1 MTITNKVQ
9 TIYIGVLGNGI
20 TGISE
25 CEGCKK
31 LRPDD
36 EVLCNDLCICNE
48 CKKLGIYVAC
58 CSCDAML
65 NAEDGLAISWAPDGY
80 KCDAC
85 NDYAN
90 QPFEMDWQG
99 HD

>member
-1 MTITNKVQ
+1 MRNTT
-9 TIYIGVLGNGI
+9 TIYIGELGNGI

-36 EVLCNDLCICNE
+36 EVLCNDLCVCNE

-58 CSCDAML
+58 CTCEVTMNLEADLVSDVG
-65 NAEDGLAISWAPDGY
+65 EDGY
-80 KCDAC
+80 MCDAC
-85 NDYAN
+85 NSWSN
-90 QPFEMDWQG
+90 EPFEMDWQG
-99 HD
+99 FD